1 MVSFA
6 ALKDAA
12 SASDLCVGTV
22 DEVAEAFT
30 PENRLPEICDV
41 PDVDGNTG
49 VVGVGDDIICLKM
62 FEVADGDPVLLA
74 WVVVWN
80 TD

>member
-12 SASDLCVGTV
+12 SASDLGVGTF
-22 DEVAEAFT
+22 DEGAEAFT

-41 PDVDGNTG
+41 PDEDGNVE

-74 WVVVWN
+74 WVVVWK